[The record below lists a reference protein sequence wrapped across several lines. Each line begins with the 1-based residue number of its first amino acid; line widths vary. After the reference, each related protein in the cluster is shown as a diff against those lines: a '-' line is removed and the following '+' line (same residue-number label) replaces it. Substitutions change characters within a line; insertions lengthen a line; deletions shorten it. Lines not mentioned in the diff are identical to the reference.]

1 MTRIQNSVFLLL
13 GGNLLD
19 VKETMEKA
27 KKKISVKIGEIKR
40 QSPQYQSEA
49 WGFTSDHPFINQ
61 VIELTTSFSAQK
73 ILNEIL
79 TIEVELGRIREEQAK
94 GFSSRTIDIDM
105 LYFNDEVISNEN
117 LVVPHYA
124 IQDRLFTL
132 LPLNDLIPNFV
143 HPVLKKT
150 NFELWQLCSDT
161 NIPKRL

>member
-1 MTRIQNSVFLLL
+1 MTNIENCVYLIL

-27 KKKISVKIGEIKR
+27 KNKIQKKIGEIKR

-49 WGFTSDHPFINQ
+49 WGFTSNHPFINQ
-61 VIELTTSFSAQK
+61 VIELNTSFSAQQ

-79 TIEVELGRIREEQAK
+79 TIEAELGRIRDERVK
-94 GFSSRTIDIDM
+94 GFSSRTIDIDI
-105 LYFNDEVISNEN
+105 LYFNEEVISDPN

-143 HPVLKKT
+143 HPILKKT

-161 NIPKRL
+161 NLPKRI